1 MDSYEKKLELQS
13 KVHSCLLNQ
22 MVFSNIEL
30 ESNIEKLET
39 ILNRQNLLSFSL
51 DSNEDDLVL
60 NQLSNGIRNNSFL
73 ILLLLQNQQIWVDE
87 YLSLSKDKLERR
99 RLHG

>member
-1 MDSYEKKLELQS
+1 MDSYEKKTEIQS

-30 ESNIEKLET
+30 ENTIENLET
-39 ILNRQNLLSFSL
+39 ILNRQSLLSFSL
-51 DSNEDDLVL
+51 DSSEDDLIL

-73 ILLLLQNQQIWVDE
+73 ILILLQNQRIFIDE

-99 RLHG
+99 LLHG

>member
-1 MDSYEKKLELQS
+1 MDSYEKKAEIQS

-30 ESNIEKLET
+30 ENTIENLET
-39 ILNRQNLLSFSL
+39 ILNRQSLLSFSL
-51 DSNEDDLVL
+51 DSNEDDLIL
-60 NQLSNGIRNNSFL
+60 NRLSNGIRNNSFL
-73 ILLLLQNQQIWVDE
+73 ILILLQNQHICIDE